1 MAELG
6 GQLTPSV
13 KGGGQGYIS
22 DPSPIIRD
30 IDLVA
35 RDGCFSQALR
45 SAFFY
50 LKRTE
55 MQDFVQNFLRGCH
68 PRTAT
73 GGRGPPSFPYQPA
86 VFSDSSNIFDAP
98 RPLFPAADGPAQDC
112 WIGLE
117 CDVWERSRQDVINI
131 ITAPTMDPAR
141 PVPLIRPRWR
151 RRRRR
156 YRFA

>member
-98 RPLFPAADGPAQDC
+98 RPLFPAADGHLHKTAGSAWNVMYGNAAGRMLLTLLRLQQWTRP
-112 WIGLE
+112 G
-117 CDVWERSRQDVINI
+117 RSH
-131 ITAPTMDPAR
+131 
-141 PVPLIRPRWR
+141 
-151 RRRRR
+151 
-156 YRFA
+156 